1 MAKYADNTIGNGR
14 DVWDGSKE
22 RKRRRRTKDEIRP
35 ARSVAFVAVYSG
47 PSPMDGTRD
56 TGSSLMRC
64 GSSPPHFVV

>member
-1 MAKYADNTIGNGR
+1 MQTILLAMAEMCGM
-14 DVWDGSKE
+14 VQKE

-35 ARSVAFVAVYSG
+35 ARSVASVAVYSG